1 VSPLYS
7 SPLYSTPLYLTP
19 PDATPV
25 SLDPERQKE
34 AKAYAR
40 ISHRLFAVEV
50 ALGALY
56 TAAWLGLGWSIRLK
70 AILAG
75 LTTNVWLLVGGFGL
89 VFGAAYYLLGLPLSY
104 YAGFVL
110 PHRFHLSTQTV
121 MGWIGD
127 QVKSLLLMAILGG
140 AMLEIVYAVL
150 RATPDGWWLWVGG
163 LMLLVNIVL
172 TQLSPVLIFP
182 LFFKFV
188 PLGEEQADLVD
199 RLMRLAERAGTRVRG
214 VFKFDMSRRTK
225 AANAAVIG
233 LGNTRRIILG
243 DTLLQEFTPDE
254 IETVLAHE
262 LGHQVHR
269 DLPLGIVVES
279 VVTLGGLWLA
289 SLGLRWS
296 VAILGFSGPADIAAL
311 PVLALV
317 MGAYGLVTMPLGNA
331 FSRWRERRADE
342 YALRATGKPAAY
354 AAALTRLANQ
364 NLSEVEP
371 EPWVEFFLY
380 SHPALGKRIAMA
392 QQAEQDD
399 AG

>member
-1 VSPLYS
+1 MSALY
-7 SPLYSTPLYLTP
+7 P
-19 PDATPV
+19 TPV
-25 SLDPERQKE
+25 LLDPERQKE

-40 ISHRLFAVEV
+40 ISHRLFAVEI
-50 ALGALY
+50 ALSALY
-56 TAAWLGLGWSIRLK
+56 ATAWLLLGWSTWLK
-70 AILAG
+70 TVLAG

-89 VFGAAYYLLGLPLSY
+89 VFGAAYCVLELPLSY

-121 MGWIGD
+121 MGWLAD
-127 QVKSLLLMAILGG
+127 QVKGVSLMAILGG
-140 AMLEIVYAVL
+140 ALLEVIYAVL
-150 RATPDGWWLWVGG
+150 RAAPAGWWLWAGG

-172 TQLSPVLIFP
+172 TQLAPVLIFP

-188 PLGEEQADLVD
+188 PLGQEQAELVD
-199 RLMRLAERAGTRVRG
+199 RLMRLAERAGTHVQG

-225 AANAAVIG
+225 AANAAVVG
-233 LGNTRRIILG
+233 LGDTRRIILG

-262 LGHQVHR
+262 LGHHVHR
-269 DLPLGIVVES
+269 DIPLGIAVES
-279 VVTLGGLWLA
+279 LVMLGGLWLA

-296 VAILGFSGPADIAAL
+296 VAVLGFAGPADVAAL

-317 MGAYGLVTMPLGNA
+317 MGAYALVTMPPGNA
-331 FSRWRERRADE
+331 FSRWCERRADE
-342 YALRATGKPAAY
+342 YALRATGKAAAY

-371 EPWVEFFLY
+371 EPWVEFLLY

-392 QQAEQDD
+392 QNAAGQDG
-399 AG
+399 AW

>member
-1 VSPLYS
+1 MAVPKIERNDQMS
-7 SPLYSTPLYLTP
+7 
-19 PDATPV
+19 AV

-40 ISHRLFAVEV
+40 ISRRLFAVEV
-50 ALGALY
+50 ALSALY
-56 TAAWLGLGWSIRLK
+56 TAAWLWLGWSTWLK
-70 AILAG
+70 AMLAG
-75 LTTNVWLLVGGFGL
+75 LTTSVWLLVGGFGL
-89 VFGAAYYLLGLPLSY
+89 VFGAAYYLLELPLSY

-127 QVKSLLLMAILGG
+127 QVKGVLLMAILGG
-140 AMLEIVYAVL
+140 ALLEIIYAVL
-150 RATPDGWWLWVGG
+150 RATPAGWWLWAGG

-172 TQLSPVLIFP
+172 TQLAPVLIFP

-188 PLGEEQADLVD
+188 PLGQEHAELVD
-199 RLMRLAERAGTRVRG
+199 RLMRLAERADTHVQG

-225 AANAAVIG
+225 AANAAVVG

-262 LGHQVHR
+262 LGHHVHR
-269 DLPLGIVVES
+269 DIPLGIAVES

-296 VAILGFSGPADIAAL
+296 VAVLGFAGPADVAAL

-317 MGAYGLVTMPLGNA
+317 MGAYALATMPLGNA

-342 YALRATGKPAAY
+342 YALRSTGKAAAY

-364 NLSEVEP
+364 NLSEAEP
-371 EPWVEFFLY
+371 EPWVEFLLY

-392 QQAEQDD
+392 QKAAEQDSFR
-399 AG
+399 